1 MAANLLSA
9 LRVLLIPLVLHGLSR
24 DGQTLSWTTLSLILV
39 MGLSDIVDGYVA
51 RHWGQ
56 PSAVGQVID
65 PVADKIVLASVGLGL
80 VCWRGFPLWL
90 VLLLLAR
97 DVVILA
103 GGLYLWRR
111 RGLVIP
117 ANRLG
122 KHTTLCMGLAVLS
135 FVLPLPA
142 AVGQVLVYTAAL
154 LIIASSAG
162 YWKLL
167 RTTYA
172 PPMHHQ
178 PKGVCHEYQ

>member
-9 LRVLLIPLVLHGLSR
+9 LRVLLIPLVLYGLSR
-24 DGQTLSWTTLSLILV
+24 DGQTLSASTLSLILV
-39 MGLSDIVDGYVA
+39 MGASDIVDGYVA
-51 RHWGQ
+51 RRWGQ
-56 PSAVGQVID
+56 SSALGQILD
-65 PVADKIVLASVGLGL
+65 PVADKLVLGSLGLGL
-80 VCWRGFPLWL
+80 VCWWGFPLWL

-122 KHTTLCMGLAVLS
+122 KYTTLCMGLAVLS
-135 FVLPLPA
+135 YVLPVPA
-142 AVGQVLVYTAAL
+142 AVGQGLVYIAAL
-154 LIIASSAG
+154 LILASSAA

-172 PPMHHQ
+172 TPNQ
-178 PKGVCHEYQ
+178 RSGS

>member
-9 LRVLLIPLVLHGLSR
+9 LRVLLIPFVLYGLSR
-24 DGQTLSWTTLSLILV
+24 DGQSLSAGTFGLILV

-51 RHWGQ
+51 RRWGQ
-56 PSAVGQVID
+56 PSRVGQVID

-90 VLLLLAR
+90 VALLLLR
-97 DVVILA
+97 DLVILA
-103 GGLYLWRR
+103 VGLYLWRR

-122 KHTTLCMGLAVLS
+122 KYTTVCMGLAVLAY
-135 FVLPLPA
+135 VLPVPA
-142 AVGQVLVYTAAL
+142 LVGQVLVGAAAL
-154 LIIASSAG
+154 LIAASSFG

-172 PPMHHQ
+172 NPIQRSAP
-178 PKGVCHEYQ
+178 